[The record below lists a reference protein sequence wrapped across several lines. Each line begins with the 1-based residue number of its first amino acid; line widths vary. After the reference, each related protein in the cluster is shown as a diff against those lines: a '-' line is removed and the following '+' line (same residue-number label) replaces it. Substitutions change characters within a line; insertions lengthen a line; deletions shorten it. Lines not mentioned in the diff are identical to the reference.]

1 MDLYIE
7 TNMHLSILFS
17 PPPPPPFQV
26 TFAIFPQDH
35 FIMTPPVYDNLE
47 KYPPPAYYSPYYN

>member
-1 MDLYIE
+1 
-7 TNMHLSILFS
+7 MHLSILFS
-17 PPPPPPFQV
+17 PPPPPPFQG